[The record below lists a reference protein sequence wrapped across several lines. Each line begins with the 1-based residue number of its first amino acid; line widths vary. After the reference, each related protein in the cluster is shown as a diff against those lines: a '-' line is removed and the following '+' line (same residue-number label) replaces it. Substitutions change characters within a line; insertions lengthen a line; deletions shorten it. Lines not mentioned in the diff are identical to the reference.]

1 MAAEPHSISDTV
13 EVSFQIACPCGQILT
28 VSPTMVGQAVRCPR
42 CATLLE
48 VPAPDESA
56 ITESPPQ
63 LRSDGRWKTETAQPR
78 RDNFIAEELRRD
90 AEKQP
95 PPEPEAHEPIDPTPV
110 LAVLGGTVLVLALVG
125 AGFYALDRYID
136 DFKPKTSTPA
146 SVETKSDVPIH
157 GGHKNGDNSK

>member
-1 MAAEPHSISDTV
+1 
-13 EVSFQIACPCGQILT
+13 
-28 VSPTMVGQAVRCPR
+28 MVGQAVRCPR

-56 ITESPPQ
+56 IHESPPTE
-63 LRSDGRWKTETAQPR
+63 LRGDGRWKTEAPQPK
-78 RDNFIAEELRRD
+78 RDNFIADELKRD

-95 PPEPEAHEPIDPTPV
+95 PPEPEPHEPIDPTPV

-136 DFKPKTSTPA
+136 DIKPKSSAPA
-146 SVETKSDVPIH
+146 SVESKSDPAVAPE
-157 GGHKNGDNSK
+157 KDQK